1 MELYVEHAEYL
12 TGRGDLENAET
23 FYDKA
28 RTLSQELRINP
39 NTAHRIV
46 ATLIERGLLVVRSLT
61 KHWSI
66 PGIRAGYLL
75 GNDRSI
81 AGLAAKQVPWS
92 VSTPTVHAVLAC
104 TTPEAAAESAARAA
118 RIARWRHALVGGL
131 ADRGTEVLASR
142 TSFVLARLG
151 PGTREALRE
160 EGVAV
165 RRADTFPGLDGDWV
179 RIAVRP
185 PETAA
190 VLFEALDRI
199 GAG

>member
-1 MELYVEHAEYL
+1 M
-12 TGRGDLENAET
+12 TGGGACW
-23 FYDKA
+23 
-28 RTLSQELRINP
+28 SC
-39 NTAHRIV
+39 
-46 ATLIERGLLVVRSLT
+46 RSLT

-92 VSTPTVHAVLAC
+92 VSSPDRARGPGLLRRRRPPRSRPREPPGSPAGATVW
-104 TTPEAAAESAARAA
+104 SGD
-118 RIARWRHALVGGL
+118 WRTR
-131 ADRGTEVLASR
+131 DRGARVRGPRSCWR
-142 TSFVLARLG
+142 RLG

-185 PETAA
+185 PETTA